1 MGNDNKAR
9 VSTKN
14 ALTEKVVRWELE
26 VRGGVQRVGYRDMVE
41 EAARVLNLVGKV
53 ENDPE
58 DDQLVRLVVQG
69 PENTLSEFAKAISGR
84 HGFADATVKTVS
96 TSEPDPK
103 LVRFTKERGS
113 PEKETLER
121 ADQSVLILGKIAE
134 VASENLGV
142 SKETLAV
149 GKEAL
154 TVGKETLAVGKE
166 TLAVGK
172 ETLAV
177 GKETLTVGKETLAV
191 GKETLTVGKET
202 LAVGKETLTAV
213 KEGNKDILIAIKD
226 GSDKTEALHRD
237 FTAGLKHLDSVYGI
251 IGKTLVKID
260 HDLQEQTRE
269 HARASERQ
277 TAAILKLARAI
288 GRTSGVRPP
297 RKVQPRRKR
306 VAKR

>member
-1 MGNDNKAR
+1 MGNDNKAG
-9 VSTKN
+9 VSTKS

-26 VRGGVQRVGYRDMVE
+26 ARGRVQRVGYRDMVE

-53 ENDPE
+53 ENDAE
-58 DDQLVRLVVQG
+58 DDQLVRMVVQG
-69 PENTLSEFAKAISGR
+69 PESTLSEFVKAISGR

-134 VASENLGV
+134 VVSENLGV

-149 GKEAL
+149 GKE
-154 TVGKETLAVGKE
+154 
-166 TLAVGK
+166 
-172 ETLAV
+172 
-177 GKETLTVGKETLAV
+177 TLTT
-191 GKETLTVGKET
+191 
-202 LAVGKETLTAV
+202 V

-226 GSDKTEALHRD
+226 GSSKTEALHKD

-277 TAAILKLARAI
+277 TAAILKLAQAI
-288 GRTSGVRPP
+288 GRTSGVGPP
-297 RKVQPRRKR
+297 RKSRPRRKR
-306 VAKR
+306 VSKR

>member
-1 MGNDNKAR
+1 MVSSVSPRVKPMGNDNKAR

-14 ALTEKVVRWELE
+14 ALAEKVVRWELE
-26 VRGGVQRVGYRDMVE
+26 ARGRVQRVGYRDMVE
-41 EAARVLNLVGKV
+41 EVARVLNLVGKV
-53 ENDPE
+53 ENDSD
-58 DDQLVRLVVQG
+58 DDQLVRVVVQG
-69 PENTLSEFAKAISGR
+69 PESTLSEFVKAIGGR

-134 VASENLGV
+134 VVSENLGV
-142 SKETLAV
+142 SKETLA
-149 GKEAL
+149 
-154 TVGKETLAVGKE
+154 VGKETLAVGKE

-191 GKETLTVGKET
+191 GKETLT
-202 LAVGKETLTAV
+202 AVR
-213 KEGNKDILIAIKD
+213 EGNKDILIAIKD
-226 GSDKTEALHRD
+226 GSNKTEALHRD

-277 TAAILKLARAI
+277 TAAILKLAQAI
-288 GRTSGVRPP
+288 GRTSEVRPP
-297 RKVQPRRKR
+297 PKIRPRRKR

>member
-14 ALTEKVVRWELE
+14 ALAEKVVRWELE
-26 VRGGVQRVGYRDMVE
+26 ARGRVQRVGYRDMVE
-41 EAARVLNLVGKV
+41 EVARVLNLVGKV
-53 ENDPE
+53 ENDSD
-58 DDQLVRLVVQG
+58 DDQLVRVVVQG
-69 PENTLSEFAKAISGR
+69 PESTLSEFVKAIGGR

-134 VASENLGV
+134 VVSENLGV
-142 SKETLAV
+142 SKETLA
-149 GKEAL
+149 
-154 TVGKETLAVGKE
+154 VGKETLAVGKE

-213 KEGNKDILIAIKD
+213 REGNKDILIAIKD
-226 GSDKTEALHRD
+226 GSNKTEALHRD

-277 TAAILKLARAI
+277 TAAILKLAQAI
-288 GRTSGVRPP
+288 GRTSEVRPP
-297 RKVQPRRKR
+297 PKIRPRRKR